1 MACAPFP
8 PWIDLLFRGALL
20 GALGAAIGIPIVLMA
35 LARSP
40 LTTGQR
46 LVVEQPVE
54 FDHRHHVRDDGIDC
68 RYCHENAER
77 SNYAGVPPTS
87 RCMDCHAQVWT
98 RAALLEPVRRSAAL
112 ALPIRWRRVHR
123 LPDFVYFDHAAH
135 TARGVGCASCHGR
148 VDQMAKVAQQA
159 PLTMAWC
166 LDCHR
171 HPEAALRPRERI
183 TDMEWAPDAD
193 AQRRIGTALV
203 RQLGIA
209 PPTDCSGCHR

>member
-1 MACAPFP
+1 
-8 PWIDLLFRGALL
+8 
-20 GALGAAIGIPIVLMA
+20 
-35 LARSP
+35 
-40 LTTGQR
+40 
-46 LVVEQPVE
+46 VVEQPVE

-98 RAALLEPVRRSAAL
+98 RAALLEPVRRSAAQ

-148 VDQMAKVAQQA
+148 VDQMAKVVQQA

-183 TDMEWAPDAD
+183 TDMEWAPDAE